1 MKKIVSVLLAGL
13 MVMSLAACSS
23 AAVEDS
29 QSESSKAS
37 DSVQTAESSQA
48 EESKAL
54 SGTVTTGGSTSVE
67 KVIGRALV
75 FVVFIL
81 VVGILFAQVA
91 CKNIQLM
98 SVASFDKKVDAA
110 SVEKAATSGVSWA
123 GDIVKFP
130 SMVSSAYDA
139 QSATATVVVMNDS
152 PRTLPQLVSASQS
165 QAFTL
170 AMAMFENDEVNTV
183 VYSVCSN
190 TLAPVTDQ
198 SGAKAA
204 PQDEAPEP
212 LISFVWQRGV
222 DGTYACTLQGYD
234 PDTASLMAG
243 EQE

>member
-1 MKKIVSVLLAGL
+1 MSEPNTAQNEQTTERPHGYTLADEEMERLEEKRASV
-13 MVMSLAACSS
+13 
-23 AAVEDS
+23 D
-29 QSESSKAS
+29 
-37 DSVQTAESSQA
+37 
-48 EESKAL
+48 AL
-54 SGTVTTGGSTSVE
+54 DPIALDDPVGMSVE

-139 QSATATVVVMNDS
+139 QSATATVVVLNDS

-198 SGAKAA
+198 SGAKATS
-204 PQDEAPEP
+204 QDEAPEP
-212 LISFVWQRGV
+212 LISFVWQRGA

-234 PDTASLMAG
+234 PDAASLMAG